1 LDSGKSSIGFWIRS
15 QINELKKA
23 LPESLIYSDFE

>member
-1 LDSGKSSIGFWIRS
+1 MQLLQIGSGHGNKLIS

-23 LPESLIYSDFE
+23 ADLGQ